1 MSKKDLDRARDI
13 DARALELQRK
23 FSHDRF
29 LVIRKELF
37 AHLKD
42 PALTIRPDGITFN
55 QACISKLENVVY
67 IRLLVND
74 IDKQVAIEE
83 CDENYRNALRWCVV
97 KPDGSRKSRKITCKE
112 DGFSQMVYEMMG
124 WDSSKR
130 YKMLGFLI
138 EDKEDNNKPVF
149 IFDLTMTENFPLK
162 RESKKTA
169 VEKNTVAEETAISVD
184 NTESSDKVAGG
195 ESKFGETMN
204 EEKER
209 QGLIK
214 VRRFSEIM

>member
-74 IDKQVAIEE
+74 VDKQVAIEE
-83 CDENYRNALRWCVV
+83 CDEN
-97 KPDGSRKSRKITCKE
+97 
-112 DGFSQMVYEMMG
+112 
-124 WDSSKR
+124 
-130 YKMLGFLI
+130 
-138 EDKEDNNKPVF
+138 
-149 IFDLTMTENFPLK
+149 
-162 RESKKTA
+162 
-169 VEKNTVAEETAISVD
+169 
-184 NTESSDKVAGG
+184 
-195 ESKFGETMN
+195 
-204 EEKER
+204 
-209 QGLIK
+209 
-214 VRRFSEIM
+214 